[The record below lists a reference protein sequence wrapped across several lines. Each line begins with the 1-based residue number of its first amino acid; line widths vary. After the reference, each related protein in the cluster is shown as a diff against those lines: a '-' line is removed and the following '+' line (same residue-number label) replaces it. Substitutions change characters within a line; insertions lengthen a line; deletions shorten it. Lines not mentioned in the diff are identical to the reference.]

1 MGMKKKNKMFCIIF
15 IAVGMLL
22 VSYGSSLIIK
32 ADPPDPPGPPNPP
45 TITPPPT
52 TPSQTHTHNAKVS
65 YYEMEAFCEENYRTI
80 SIDSIAEYTIT
91 LRNKGD
97 EDTARISYKRPPGWY
112 GDISERK
119 VTLKKYETENIT
131 IEIFPSGSCKNGVY
145 ETHVNIESQGGE
157 IDLTLKTEV
166 FFLGDVSIKI
176 FNYTVENGNVN
187 FYVLLNNTGDKKD
200 VEVIFCVD
208 STEKE
213 RQKLSIDGLKEAVFS
228 WSLESGEH
236 KISFECVSDDENRKN
251 NRLTNT
257 INFGEYGVSKSQP
270 EMYMESATTLMG
282 EGKYFEAYYY
292 YCSLDDEEGK
302 NRCEEYIIA
311 DRYEQDGERLLKND
325 KYTEAYSFL
334 SEALNYYKNLGD
346 SKKVSEIE
354 EVLKSFSDK
363 LHPGASLPETVIVT
377 EENTTMVTSLVA
389 GLALLLLVNIILI
402 LELSK
407 KKRTK
412 DTEEK
417 YKRIK
422 RKYGI

>member
-1 MGMKKKNKMFCIIF
+1 MDMKKKNKMFCIIF
-15 IAVGMLL
+15 IVVGMLL
-22 VSYGSSLIIK
+22 VSYGPSFIIR
-32 ADPPDPPGPPNPP
+32 ADPTPPPPP
-45 TITPPPT
+45 TPPTPPPT
-52 TPSQTHTHNAKVS
+52 NPPTTPRQTHTHSTKTMH
-65 YYEMEAFCEENYRTI
+65 YEMEAFCEEDYHTI
-80 SIDSIAEYTIT
+80 SIDEIAEYTIT

-97 EDTARISYKRPPGWY
+97 EDTATISYKRPPGWY
-112 GDISERK
+112 GNISERK
-119 VTLKKYETENIT
+119 VTLKKYETKNIT
-131 IEIFPSGSCKNGVY
+131 IEIYPSGSCKCGVY

-166 FFLGDVSIKI
+166 FFLGDVSIKT

-187 FYVLLNNTGDKKD
+187 FYVLLDNTGDKKD
-200 VEVIFCVD
+200 VEVIFRVD
-208 STEKE
+208 DTEKE
-213 RQKLSIDGLKEAVFS
+213 RQKLSIEGLKEAVFS

-236 KISFECVSDDENRKN
+236 KISFECISDDENQKN
-251 NRLTNT
+251 NKLTKT
-257 INFGEYGVSKSQP
+257 INFREYGESKSQP
-270 EMYMESATTLMG
+270 EMYMESATTLMN

-302 NRCEEYIIA
+302 DRCEKYIIA
-311 DRYEQDGERLLKND
+311 DRYEQDGERLLKNG
-325 KYTEAYSFL
+325 KYTEACSFL

-363 LHPGASLPETVIVT
+363 LHPGTSLPETVIK
-377 EENTTMVTSLVA
+377 ENTTMVTSLVA

-407 KKRTK
+407 KKRAK

>member
-1 MGMKKKNKMFCIIF
+1 MDMKKKNIVVFIIF
-15 IAVGMLL
+15 IVVGMLL
-22 VSYGSSLIIK
+22 VSYNPSFIIR
-32 ADPPDPPGPPNPP
+32 ADDPPVPPPPPP
-45 TITPPPT
+45 TSTPPPT
-52 TPSQTHTHNAKVS
+52 TPHQTHTPSTNAQH
-65 YYEMEAFCEENYRTI
+65 YEMEAFCEEDYYTI
-80 SIDSIAEYTIT
+80 SIDEIATYIIT

-97 EDTARISYKRPPGWY
+97 EDTATISYKRPPGWY
-112 GDISERK
+112 GSISDK
-119 VTLKKYETENIT
+119 TINLKKNETKDIT
-131 IEIFPSGSCKNGVY
+131 IEIYPSASCKCGVY
-145 ETHVNIESQGGE
+145 ETHVNIKSQGGE
-157 IDLTLKTEV
+157 IDLTLETEV
-166 FFLGDVSIKI
+166 FFLGDISIKN
-176 FNYTVENGNVN
+176 FNYTVENGNVD
-187 FYVLLNNTGDKKD
+187 FYLLLNNTGNKKD

-208 STEKE
+208 GTEKE
-213 RQKLSIDGLKEAVFS
+213 RQKLSIEGLKEAVFS

-236 KISFECVSDDENRKN
+236 KISFECVSDDENQEN
-251 NRLTNT
+251 NKLTKT

-270 EMYMESATTLMG
+270 EMYIESATTLMG

-302 NRCEEYIIA
+302 NRCEKYIIA
-311 DRYEQDGERLLKND
+311 DRYEQDGERLLKNG

>member
-1 MGMKKKNKMFCIIF
+1 MDMKKKNIVVFIIF
-15 IAVGMLL
+15 IVVGMLL
-22 VSYGSSLIIK
+22 VSYNPSFIIR
-32 ADPPDPPGPPNPP
+32 ADPEPPPPPPPP
-45 TITPPPT
+45 TSTPPPT
-52 TPSQTHTHNAKVS
+52 TPRQTHTHSTKTLH
-65 YYEMEAFCEENYRTI
+65 YEMEAFCKEDYYTI
-80 SIDSIAEYTIT
+80 SIDEIATYIIT
-91 LRNKGD
+91 LRNRGD
-97 EDTARISYKRPPGWY
+97 EDTATISYKRPPGWY
-112 GDISERK
+112 GSISDKK
-119 VTLKKYETENIT
+119 VTLKKNETKDIT
-131 IEIFPSGSCKNGVY
+131 IEIYPSASCKCGVY
-145 ETHVNIESQGGE
+145 ETHVKIKSQGEE
-157 IDLTLKTEV
+157 IDLTLETEV
-166 FFLGDVSIKI
+166 FFLGDISIKN
-176 FNYTVENGNVN
+176 FNYTVENGNVD
-187 FYVLLNNTGDKKD
+187 FYLLLNNTGNKKD

-208 STEKE
+208 GTEKE
-213 RQKLSIDGLKEAVFS
+213 RQKLSIEGLKEAVFS

-236 KISFECVSDDENRKN
+236 KISFECVSDDENQKN
-251 NRLTNT
+251 NKLTKT

-302 NRCEEYIIA
+302 NRCEKYIIA
-311 DRYEQDGERLLKND
+311 DIYEQDGERLLKNG

-412 DTEEK
+412 GTEEK